1 MRSMMRS
8 GGGAGLLCACC
19 IGAGRSG
26 VRANGDGA
34 CAGDGWA
41 GSAGA
46 RAAWGLAVWGW
57 AVWGW
62 VAWDIGAT
70 GAPAGWSGA
79 EAVSGKWGLNWSTV
93 MAVGLA
99 MARSAKGQGAGGSA
113 GDVPVMGAGLFGG
126 DVGKGPAA
134 EIAAEIATEAAVCAG
149 SARVGAVVSGRGNGS
164 DSTNLC
170 NGLMGVLGAVSLSVG
185 ALDELDKLGTGC

>member
-46 RAAWGLAVWGW
+46 RAAWGW
-57 AVWGW
+57 A
-62 VAWDIGAT
+62 AWDIGAT

-113 GDVPVMGAGLFGG
+113 GDVPVMGAGLLGG

-134 EIAAEIATEAAVCAG
+134 EVAAEVAAETAVCAG
-149 SARVGAVVSGRGNGS
+149 SARVGVVVSGRGNGS